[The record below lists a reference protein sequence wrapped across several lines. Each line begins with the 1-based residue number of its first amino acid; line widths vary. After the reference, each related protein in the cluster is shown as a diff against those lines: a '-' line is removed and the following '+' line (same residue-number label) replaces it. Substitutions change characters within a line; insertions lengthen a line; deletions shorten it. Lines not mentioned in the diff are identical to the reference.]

1 MDLDQLSETIKSAG
15 SGVAA
20 DIIAVLPVLLRVL
33 TVVVIAIFAARF
45 AKRQVTSN
53 LARTA
58 INRNVVILT
67 ANLALAGVWVVA
79 ISAMLAIL
87 GASWSG
93 LLTLLGAG
101 TITVGLSL
109 QDLLRNYVA
118 GIYLLLERPF
128 AIGDRVRI
136 RDVDGLVESVE
147 LRTTILSNDAGEQ
160 ITVPNATV
168 FLEIVTNRS
177 ISPDEAT
184 TVVLSKLDLPLAD
197 IPQLVTTTLA
207 ELTGDV
213 GRPPKVSLVGASAE
227 GATVSATLFHPPGA
241 DLTAGMLARLRE
253 RFPAADVAVERGS

>member
-1 MDLDQLSETIKSAG
+1 MDLDQLTDTITSTW
-15 SGVAA
+15 SGIGA
-20 DIIAVLPVLLRVL
+20 DILHILPVLLRVL
-33 TVVVIAIFAARF
+33 IVVVIAIFAARF
-45 AKRQVTSN
+45 AKRQVASN
-53 LARTA
+53 LARTV
-58 INRNVVILT
+58 INRNVAILT
-67 ANLALAGVWVVA
+67 ANLALAGVWVIA
-79 ISAMLAIL
+79 ISAILAIL
-87 GASWSG
+87 GANWSG

-136 RDVDGLVESVE
+136 RDVDGVVESVE
-147 LRTTILSNDAGEQ
+147 LRTTILRNDAGEQ

-177 ISPDEAT
+177 TNHDEGT

-197 IPQLVTTTLA
+197 IPQTVTATLA
-207 ELTGDV
+207 GLIGEAS
-213 GRPPKVSLVGASAE
+213 RPPKVSVLGATAE

-241 DLTAGMLARLRE
+241 DLTPGMLARLRE
-253 RFPAADVAVERGS
+253 RFPAADLVVE

>member
-1 MDLDQLSETIKSAG
+1 MDFDQLTDTITSTW
-15 SGVAA
+15 SGIGA
-20 DIIAVLPVLLRVL
+20 DIVQILPILLRVL
-33 TVVVIAIFAARF
+33 TVLVITVFAARF
-45 AKRQVTSN
+45 AKRQVASN

-58 INRNVVILT
+58 VNRNVAILT
-67 ANLALAGVWVVA
+67 ANLALAGVWVIA

-136 RDVDGLVESVE
+136 RDVDGVVESVE
-147 LRTTILSNDAGEQ
+147 LRTTILSNEAGDQ
-160 ITVPNATV
+160 IMVPNATV

-177 ISPDEAT
+177 THRDERT

-197 IPQLVTTTLA
+197 IPQAVTTTLA
-207 ELTGDV
+207 GLTGEAS
-213 GRPPKVSLVGASAE
+213 RPPKVSVVGASAE

-253 RFPAADVAVERGS
+253 SFPAADLAVE